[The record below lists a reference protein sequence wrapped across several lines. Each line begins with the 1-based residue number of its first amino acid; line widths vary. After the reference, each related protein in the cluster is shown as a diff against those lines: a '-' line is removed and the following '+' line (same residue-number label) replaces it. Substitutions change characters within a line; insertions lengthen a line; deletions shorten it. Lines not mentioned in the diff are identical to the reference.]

1 MSVTLRDSAWI
12 WSLSKFPRLN
22 SMEAIAA
29 LERLEVPDGAAAA
42 VAPLPFILTATGELG
57 DVAVTPRYV

>member
-1 MSVTLRDSAWI
+1 MVTFKNSLADS
-12 WSLSKFPRLN
+12 N
-22 SMEAIAA
+22 TMEAIAA

>member
-1 MSVTLRDSAWI
+1 MVTFKISPADI
-12 WSLSKFPRLN
+12 N
-22 SMEAIAA
+22 MEAIAA
-29 LERLEVPDGAAAA
+29 LERLGVPDGAAAA